1 MLIKGLN
8 RREFIIAAT
17 QTLAAQTLVTRLAG
31 GATSKTRVGL
41 IQSTHRKLSRTVGPE
56 QELDYPLVREMVW
69 KAIEYGKPRAGSLEA
84 KIKPGS
90 WVLIKPNI
98 VFLKPQPGYRTGDIT
113 DLRVTRGVMEYVAE
127 KSKAARITVA
137 EGGAY
142 RRIED
147 PGTGEVVMQNG
158 VRADAR
164 TLDWGDKEFPGT
176 GGTLEQMLKEFSRK
190 YPGKKF
196 DYVNL
201 SYDPVLDAS
210 GKPAFLE
217 VPRLNGVGSF
227 SYATR
232 YSVTNAIRNCDFLI
246 DVPVAKIHDQC
257 GITACFKNYVGTAPM
272 VVYGAPGQ
280 FWNINLHER
289 HKVDDRIDSFIGD
302 LAAFHPPDY
311 NVVDA
316 IRGLQYSEHNIN
328 KPDQMLRNNVI
339 MAGED
344 TVAVDAVTA
353 RFMGFKPA
361 DIEYL
366 LMGAAR
372 GLGTYDLNKVEIVGD
387 ELDRLVRK
395 FAKPEQWYGPCN
407 RQWRVS
413 RDPDLNLSTS
423 GSSVAAT
430 KRFVSFGD
438 ILCADKA
445 LGGPAP
451 ALAAAARVEADGHR
465 KGFLWLGLSGKVTV
479 ELNGEKLL
487 EEQSTKTY
495 RVGQVRQAVELRP
508 GLNQLVF
515 RLRAVGEKPLQMSAV
530 LVGPAN
536 NGDSLDGIR
545 WSA

>member
-1 MLIKGLN
+1 MIIKRLN
-8 RREFIIAAT
+8 RREFIAAAA
-17 QTLAAQTLVTRLAG
+17 QTLAASLAS

-98 VFLKPQPGYRTGDIT
+98 VFLKPQLTRYRTGDIT
-113 DLRVTRGVMEYVAE
+113 DLRVTRAVMEYVAE
-127 KSKAARITVA
+127 KSKASRITVA

-142 RRIED
+142 RRIGD
-147 PGTGEVVMQNG
+147 PGTGLVVMQNG
-158 VRADAR
+158 VRVDAR
-164 TLDWGDKEFPGT
+164 TCDWGDKEFPGT
-176 GGTLEQMLKEFSRK
+176 GGTLEHMLGEFSTK

-232 YSVTNAIRNCDFLI
+232 YSVTNTIRNCDFLI

-272 VVYGAPGQ
+272 VVYGVPGN
-280 FWNINLHER
+280 FSNPLLHER
-289 HKVDDRIDSFIGD
+289 HSVDNRIDSFIGD

-316 IRGLQYSEHNIN
+316 IRGLQYSEHNYHI
-328 KPDQMLRNNVI
+328 KLPDQMMLRNNII

-366 LMGAAR
+366 RMGAAR

-387 ELDRLVRK
+387 ELDRVVRK
-395 FAKPEQWYGPCN
+395 FAKPEHWYPPCN
-407 RQWRVS
+407 REWGVS
-413 RDPDLNLSTS
+413 RDPDADLSTS
-423 GSSVAAT
+423 GSIGAAT
-430 KRFVSFGD
+430 KRHVSFGD
-438 ILCADKA
+438 ILYADKA
-445 LGGPAP
+445 LGGPAT
-451 ALAAAARVEADGHR
+451 ALAAVATVKADGHR

-479 ELNGEKLL
+479 QLNGEKLL
-487 EEQSTKTY
+487 EEQSTAPY
-495 RVGQVRQAVELRP
+495 RVGQVKQAVELRP

-515 RLRAVGEKPLQMSAV
+515 RLRAAGEKPLQMSAV